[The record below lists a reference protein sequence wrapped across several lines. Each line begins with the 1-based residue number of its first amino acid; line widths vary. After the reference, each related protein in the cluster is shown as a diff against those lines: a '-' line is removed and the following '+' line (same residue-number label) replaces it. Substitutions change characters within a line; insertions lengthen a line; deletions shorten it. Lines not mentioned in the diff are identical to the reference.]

1 MTLTEQA
8 TEEKA
13 GFDLVAVVRA
23 ATPEASDRRFWA
35 TLTAAWLLHL
45 MLLLGFLYSPAQ
57 RLGNPNAVP
66 EAVAVSFVSE
76 AELLDASAG
85 ADGAPPPSAAQ
96 PAAQP
101 PPQPQPEEVQQ
112 EAQEAPKLKPSKAEE
127 AEKTEEAKPAEKA
140 DEAALPEPAPDEEAA
155 VLAQPK
161 AEAEKQQEKQEEQ
174 KAEEEQKEEAK
185 EEEKAKEDEASE
197 LKKEI
202 AEARPDLLEVPDL
215 FPQPRRQP
223 ARKRQQQARRD
234 PSLSLPQQTI
244 STPSLDGRAASVSR
258 PAGIT
263 RSGANDDFARG
274 VIQALR
280 QTMPQMNVL
289 GRVTVKILINMNGN
303 LETVTMLSRS
313 QDTVLNRSVVFS
325 TKQASFPFPPN
336 GATLADRTFTI
347 TYIYH

>member
-13 GFDLVAVVRA
+13 GFDLVAAVRA
-23 ATPEASDRRFWA
+23 ATPEAVDRRFWA
-35 TLTAAWLLHL
+35 TLAAATILHL
-45 MLLLGFLYSPAQ
+45 MLLLGFLYAPSE
-57 RLGNPNAVP
+57 RLGDPNAAP
-66 EAVAVSFVSE
+66 NAVAVSFVTE
-76 AELLDASAG
+76 AELMDASAG
-85 ADGAPPPSAAQ
+85 ADGAPPPSLAQ

-101 PPQPQPEEVQQ
+101 PPEPQAEQQQEQ
-112 EAQEAPKLKPSKAEE
+112 EAQEAPKLKPSQAEKAEE
-127 AEKTEEAKPAEKA
+127 TKEAKPVEKA

-161 AEAEKQQEKQEEQ
+161 AEEEKQQEKQEE
-174 KAEEEQKEEAK
+174 KKNEEAK
-185 EEEKAKEDEASE
+185 DEQDKAKEDEASE
-197 LKKEI
+197 LKKES

-215 FPQPRRQP
+215 MPQPRRPP
-223 ARKRQQQARRD
+223 ARKQQQARRQ
-234 PSLSLPQQTI
+234 PSMALPQQTI

-274 VIQALR
+274 VISALR